1 MSDKIY
7 DFIFRIAEVL
17 ELPVVILTLLA
28 LAAVLVEVGAFVTEL
43 IKRRNRSF
51 KSLAKAGAGARR
63 AVDEGRI
70 DEASALLQTVAWSGP
85 VGKAFKVLISA
96 MTKPG
101 ADTRIAKELADF
113 DFGRQARLGRTRLLV
128 RLGPALGLMGTLIP
142 LAPAL
147 DGLARGDVDTLTE
160 NLRLAFSI
168 TVLGILIGVLALAIS
183 LFRERLY
190 GQDFSDLEYIAAI
203 LTDDGSAAASIA
215 SSEEA
220 KPASSETPP
229 KSVTQ
234 TAPIA
239 SPVESSSPVQT
250 QVSAPVPVPPLV
262 PPAPPARGISV
273 DGQP

>member
-1 MSDKIY
+1 MSEKIY
-7 DFIFRIAEVL
+7 DFIFRVAEVL

-28 LAAVLVEVGAFVTEL
+28 LAAVLVEVGAFITEL
-43 IKRRNRSF
+43 IRRRSRTF
-51 KSLAKAGAGARR
+51 SALAKSGAGARR
-63 AVDEGRI
+63 AVDEGRS

-85 VGKAFKVLISA
+85 VGKAFKVLIA
-96 MTKPG
+96 AVGKPG

-168 TVLGILIGVLALAIS
+168 TVLGIMIGVLALGLS

-203 LTDDGSAAASIA
+203 LTDDGSAAASITPPA
-215 SSEEA
+215 PP
-220 KPASSETPP
+220 KPAT
-229 KSVTQ
+229 
-234 TAPIA
+234 
-239 SPVESSSPVQT
+239 SSPA
-250 QVSAPVPVPPLV
+250 SDAVPLPPLV
-262 PPAPPARGISV
+262 PPAPPVAV

>member
-7 DFIFRIAEVL
+7 DFIFRVAEVL

-28 LAAVLVEVGAFVTEL
+28 LAVVLVEVGALITEL
-43 IKRRNRSF
+43 IKRRSRTFSA
-51 KSLAKAGAGARR
+51 LARAGASARR
-63 AVDEGRI
+63 AVDERRM

-85 VGKAFKVLISA
+85 VGKAFKVLVGA
-96 MTKPG
+96 VDKPG

-147 DGLARGDVDTLTE
+147 DGLARGDVDALTE

-168 TVLGILIGVLALAIS
+168 TVLGILIGVIALALS
-183 LFRERLY
+183 LLRERLY
-190 GQDFSDLEYIAAI
+190 GQDFSDLEYVAAI

-215 SSEEA
+215 PTGTITPSVPPTPSR
-220 KPASSETPP
+220 PVTSSET
-229 KSVTQ
+229 
-234 TAPIA
+234 
-239 SPVESSSPVQT
+239 
-250 QVSAPVPVPPLV
+250 VSLPPLV
-262 PPAPPARGISV
+262 PPAPPAAPAPSGTDVSS
-273 DGQP
+273 

>member
-1 MSDKIY
+1 MSEKIY
-7 DFIFRIAEVL
+7 DFIFRVAEVL

-28 LAAVLVEVGAFVTEL
+28 LAAVLVEVGAFITEL
-43 IKRRNRSF
+43 IKRRSRTFSA
-51 KSLAKAGAGARR
+51 LAKSGAGARR
-63 AVDEGRI
+63 AVDEGRS

-85 VGKAFKVLISA
+85 VGKAFKVLIA
-96 MTKPG
+96 AVGKPG

-168 TVLGILIGVLALAIS
+168 TVLGIMIGVLALALS

-215 SSEEA
+215 
-220 KPASSETPP
+220 PPTPP
-229 KSVTQ
+229 KPAT
-234 TAPIA
+234 
-239 SPVESSSPVQT
+239 SSPA
-250 QVSAPVPVPPLV
+250 SDAVPLPPLV
-262 PPAPPARGISV
+262 PPAPTVAV
-273 DGQP
+273 DGKS